1 MTRTDLSWLP
11 LALVL
16 LVVPAALQAQAP
28 TSDSTKKA
36 KDAGATSAVVCRDG
50 TAGAGAQGCASHGG
64 VDAVTT
70 NASRNGRVDSHP
82 VESGQTDP
90 MGLPGGSGIRIK
102 TDTTQPP
109 GWGMPP
115 DIKTDS
121 SGATI
126 DST

>member
-16 LVVPAALQAQAP
+16 LVAPAALHAQAQ
-28 TSDSTKKA
+28 TSDSAKKA
-36 KDAGATSAVVCRDG
+36 KDPSPTSAVVCRDG
-50 TAGAGAQGCASHGG
+50 TAGAGVQGCAGHGG

-90 MGLPGGSGIRIK
+90 MGLPGGTGVRIK

-115 DIKTDS
+115 DIKSDS
-121 SGATI
+121 SSATS